1 MDVLHIVLPILVG
14 GIIGYCT
21 NYIAIKMLFRPY
33 KAVYIGKWRIP
44 FTPGIIPK
52 NQKRLAGAI
61 GKAVSGQ
68 LLTKEALMESIDKTG
83 EKYITEITER
93 IYESDSRILDILPE
107 EIDREKTIESI
118 SDSLS
123 EKILEKAKQINYE
136 SVAAQFTKET
146 LDSLLAGNPMFGMLL
161 NADIQNVV
169 AEKLGNAIRRYL
181 NDHGEESVKRFVLSY
196 LREQSDKPIKEL
208 ISGKVDKEKL
218 TEMLLHTT
226 RSAFSKYGDEILNSI
241 DVKGIVSQRIES
253 MGMDELEELV
263 MSVMKQELQAVINL
277 GALIGAIIGTIN
289 IFL

>member
-83 EKYITEITER
+83 EKYITEISER

-107 EIDREKTIESI
+107 DIDREKLIESV

-123 EKILEKAKQINYE
+123 DKILEIAKQINYE

-208 ISGKVDKEKL
+208 ISGKVDKERL
-218 TEMLLHTT
+218 TEMLLHAM

-277 GALIGAIIGTIN
+277 GALIGAIIGTVN

>member
-1 MDVLHIVLPILVG
+1 M
-14 GIIGYCT
+14 
-21 NYIAIKMLFRPY
+21 
-33 KAVYIGKWRIP
+33 KA
-44 FTPGIIPK
+44 T
-52 NQKRLAGAI
+52 
-61 GKAVSGQ
+61 AVSLIYFRKKLTVRKPSNPSAILFLRKFLKKRSRSIMS
-68 LLTKEALMESIDKTG
+68 LLLH
-83 EKYITEITER
+83 
-93 IYESDSRILDILPE
+93 
-107 EIDREKTIESI
+107 
-118 SDSLS
+118 
-123 EKILEKAKQINYE
+123 
-136 SVAAQFTKET
+136 AQFTKET